1 MIFGLTTDKIAAPS
15 LVALDRK
22 ETLECAEVTGNA
34 WFDATGLAASTDGSL
49 GGDDAFG
56 LLSPKRG
63 RPRTFS
69 LTEAGIL
76 GWADAHHQR
85 TGEWPTAA
93 SGAVVGVPG
102 ENWSALNA
110 ALRVGTRGLPGDD
123 SLARLLRRERRMGER
138 RGRTPQFARQLLV
151 NHLRSRGLSPA
162 EIGRR
167 LGISRQAAWEML
179 KRTAAEVAGQV
190 AG

>member
-1 MIFGLTTDKIAAPS
+1 MICALTTDNINAPT
-15 LVALDRK
+15 LVALDPK
-22 ETLECAEVTGNA
+22 ETLQSAEVTGNA
-34 WFDATGLAASTDGSL
+34 WFGSTGLAASTDSSL
-49 GGDDAFG
+49 VEDDAFG
-56 LLSPKRG
+56 LSLPKRG

-69 LTEAGIL
+69 LSEAQIL
-76 GWADAHHQR
+76 GWADAHHKR

-93 SGAVVGVPG
+93 SGAVAGVPG

-110 ALRVGTRGLPGDD
+110 ALRVGARGLPGDD

-138 RGRTPQFARQLLV
+138 RGRTPQVARQLLV
-151 NHLRSRGLSPA
+151 NHLHSRGLSPA

-179 KRTAAEVAGQV
+179 KRTAEVAGQA